1 MSGHSCPLASQAGI
15 PGPAPPRRVTIT
27 GSQLRRRASDGTKQ
41 QAQCFSD
48 MIEIAMYIGI
58 GVLTGCLI
66 AVAVV
71 PLVHDRA
78 VRLTVRR
85 VEAALPQSIDEI
97 RADKDLLR
105 ADFAMSTRRMEI
117 TIEQL
122 RNKAASQLIELD
134 RRADVV
140 NRLKAQ
146 RDRLKVELICATAEA
161 QVLKKQLAEPR
172 RRAERKSDVRAL
184 LRRWMPHSVYH

>member
-1 MSGHSCPLASQAGI
+1 
-15 PGPAPPRRVTIT
+15 
-27 GSQLRRRASDGTKQ
+27 
-41 QAQCFSD
+41 
-48 MIEIAMYIGI
+48 MIESAMYIGI
-58 GVLTGCLI
+58 GLLTGCLI

-71 PLVHDRA
+71 PLVHERA

-85 VEAALPQSIDEI
+85 LEAALPQSVTEI

-105 ADFAMSTRRMEI
+105 AEFAMSTRRMEI

-122 RNKAASQLIELD
+122 RNKAAGQLIELGK
-134 RRADVV
+134 RADVI

-146 RDRLKVELICATAEA
+146 RDGLKVELICATAEA
-161 QVLKKQLAEPR
+161 AALKKQLAEPR
-172 RRAERKSDVRAL
+172 RSAGSKSDVRTL

>member
-1 MSGHSCPLASQAGI
+1 
-15 PGPAPPRRVTIT
+15 
-27 GSQLRRRASDGTKQ
+27 
-41 QAQCFSD
+41 
-48 MIEIAMYIGI
+48 MIESAMYIGI
-58 GVLTGCLI
+58 GLLTGCLI

-71 PLVHDRA
+71 PLVHERA

-85 VEAALPQSIDEI
+85 LEAALPQSVTEI

-105 ADFAMSTRRMEI
+105 AEFAMSTRRMEI

-122 RNKAASQLIELD
+122 RNKAAGQLVELGK
-134 RRADVV
+134 RADVI

-146 RDRLKVELICATAEA
+146 RDGLKVELICATAEA
-161 QVLKKQLAEPR
+161 AALKKQLAEPR
-172 RRAERKSDVRAL
+172 RSAGSKSDVRTL